1 MDKALIIT
9 LSNIGDLV
17 MSTPLMEGIS
27 TLMPEKSIDVLG
39 DARSSELLKNA
50 PYISTIFNR
59 DKKGKLGQQVNLF
72 NRLRSQQYDLIV
84 DLRTGFLPYL
94 LHSQHK
100 YIKRKGLGV
109 VKHSVEESY
118 SCIQGYGKFPEDI
131 PNCKIYLSDDDIRKI
146 QKLTKHLPPGKWLI
160 IAPGANWPG
169 KKWPAE
175 KYGIIVK
182 RALELKLFEAALI
195 VGSIEDKAEN
205 LAIDLSNLP
214 VLDLRGQ
221 TTLTQV
227 AAVLSKADLFV
238 GNDSGLGHIASG
250 VGVRTIT
257 LFGPGSPQRYRP
269 WGDKGEV
276 IVGPRESLNNLEWQT
291 VFKRLKSV
299 RSK

>member
-17 MSTPLMEGIS
+17 MSTPLMESVS

-50 PYISTIFNR
+50 PYISTILNR
-59 DKKGKLGQQVNLF
+59 DKKGKFGKQLNLF
-72 NRLRSQQYDLIV
+72 NRLRSQRYDLIV

-94 LHSQHK
+94 LRAQHK
-100 YIKRKGLGV
+100 YIKRKGLGALE
-109 VKHSVEESY
+109 HSVEECY
-118 SCIQGYGKFPEDI
+118 SCIQGLGKFPEDI
-131 PNCKIYLSDDDIRKI
+131 PNCKIYLSDDDIFKI

-169 KKWPAE
+169 KKWSAE
-175 KYGIIVK
+175 KYGIVVR

-195 VGSIEDKAEN
+195 VGSTEDKGEN
-205 LAIDLSNLP
+205 LAIDFSNLP

-269 WGDKGEV
+269 WGENGEV
-276 IVGPRESLNNLEWQT
+276 IVAPRENLNNLRWQT
-291 VFKRLKSV
+291 VFKRLESV
-299 RSK
+299 SSK

>member
-1 MDKALIIT
+1 
-9 LSNIGDLV
+9 
-17 MSTPLMEGIS
+17 MEGIS

-50 PYISTIFNR
+50 PYVSTIFNR

-72 NRLRSQQYDLIV
+72 NRLRSQRYDLIV

-109 VKHSVEESY
+109 VKHSVEECY
-118 SCIQGYGKFPEDI
+118 SCVQGYGKFPEDI
-131 PNCKIYLSDDDIRKI
+131 PNCKIYLSDDDICKI

-214 VLDLRGQ
+214 VLDLRGK
-221 TTLTQV
+221 TTLTEV

>member
-17 MSTPLMEGIS
+17 MSTPLIEGIS

-72 NRLRSQQYDLIV
+72 NRLRSQRYDLIV

-109 VKHSVEESY
+109 VKHSVEECY

-175 KYGIIVK
+175 KYGIIVR

-205 LAIDLSNLP
+205 LAIDFSNLP

-276 IVGPRESLNNLEWQT
+276 IVGPRESLNNLQWQT
-291 VFKRLKSV
+291 VFKRLKPVS
-299 RSK
+299 SK

>member
-1 MDKALIIT
+1 MIIPVFKAT
-9 LSNIGDLV
+9 VS
-17 MSTPLMEGIS
+17 
-27 TLMPEKSIDVLG
+27 
-39 DARSSELLKNA
+39 
-50 PYISTIFNR
+50 F
-59 DKKGKLGQQVNLF
+59 Q
-72 NRLRSQQYDLIV
+72 
-84 DLRTGFLPYL
+84 
-94 LHSQHK
+94 
-100 YIKRKGLGV
+100 
-109 VKHSVEESY
+109 
-118 SCIQGYGKFPEDI
+118 
-131 PNCKIYLSDDDIRKI
+131 KIYPIVKFTFPMMIFARI

-175 KYGIIVK
+175 KYGIIVRK
-182 RALELKLFEAALI
+182 NLELKLFEAALI

-205 LAIDLSNLP
+205 LAIDFSNLP

-276 IVGPRESLNNLEWQT
+276 IVGPRENLNNLQWQT

-299 RSK
+299 SSK